1 MFLFPQEILTSIR
14 DENVTSI
21 FWVPSVLISIANS
34 GLLKTIK
41 LPSLKRVLFAGEQM
55 PIKQINQWADA
66 YKGIF
71 FNLYGPTEI
80 TVDCTFYGFKGKCM
94 LDELPI
100 GYACKNTN
108 ILVLDDDDTDTKTG
122 EIGELC

>member
-1 MFLFPQEILTSIR
+1 
-14 DENVTSI
+14 
-21 FWVPSVLISIANS
+21 
-34 GLLKTIK
+34 
-41 LPSLKRVLFAGEQM
+41 M

-66 YKGIF
+66 YKGVLF
-71 FNLYGPTEI
+71 SNLYGPTEI
-80 TVDCTFYGFKGKCM
+80 TVDCTFYSFKGKCM

-122 EIGELC
+122 EIGELCVRGSSLALGYWKNKEKTDEAFVQNPHIQIIETLSIVQAI